1 MDVTTANM
9 AIDVT
14 RIFRA
19 AAGLVT
25 IHQCVLKV
33 RMVILRNYV
42 INVQEE
48 KKLIINCKAYT

>member
-9 AIDVT
+9 AVDVT
-14 RIFRA
+14 RIVRA

-25 IHQCVLKV
+25 IHQCVWKV
-33 RMVILRNYV
+33 RMVMRNYV

-48 KKLIINCKAYT
+48 KN